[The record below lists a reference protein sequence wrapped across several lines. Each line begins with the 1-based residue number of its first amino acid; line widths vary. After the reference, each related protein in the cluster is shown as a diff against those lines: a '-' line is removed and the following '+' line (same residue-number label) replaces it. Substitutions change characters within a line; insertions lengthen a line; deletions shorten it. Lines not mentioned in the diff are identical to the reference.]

1 MRAFVITLAGA
12 IGGAALS
19 VAIVLTLAANGR
31 LPINDRQMQTYLML
45 HPELA
50 SAMMGQ
56 QQALE
61 ENKQKLAAAAAVHA
75 IGKAAFF
82 DPKIAFL
89 VGPADAKKSLVEFYD
104 YNCPF
109 CRASLPAVMKYVA
122 AHRHDTRFSFIEFP
136 IKGAN
141 SVIAARAALA
151 ARLQPEHYL
160 PFHYALMSAD
170 GMVTE
175 QIVFAQAAQAGLDVA
190 KLKTD
195 MANPEIDKSIEASL
209 KLAHKAGID
218 GTPTF
223 LVNGRMHPGALDDD
237 TLAQEMKS

>member
-19 VAIVLTLAANGR
+19 VAIIVTLAANGR
-31 LPINDRQMQTYLML
+31 MPINDRQMQTYLML

-50 SAMMGQ
+50 SAMMGR
-56 QQALE
+56 QQAME
-61 ENKQKLAAAAAVHA
+61 ETRQQVASTQAIHA

-82 DPKIAFL
+82 DPKIAFV

-104 YNCPF
+104 YNCPY

-151 ARLQPEHYL
+151 ARQQPEHYL
-160 PFHYALMSAD
+160 PFHYALMSSD

-175 QIVFAQAAQAGLDVA
+175 QSVFAEAARAGLDIA
-190 KLKTD
+190 KLKAD
-195 MANPEIDKSIEASL
+195 MTNPDIDKSVQASL
-209 KLAHKAGID
+209 ALAHKAGID

-223 LVNGRMHPGALDDD
+223 LINGRMHPGALDDD